1 MKRPVRL
8 NIIFNAVL
16 VAATSVMIAPSY
28 AESAHYSLVGGFFGG
43 LFISVVLRAPGA
55 YFERRLARRGRY
67 RRIYITHA
75 VTGIFTALVVLTNHY
90 TTGADA
96 VGSAV
101 GVYLF
106 SSSIC
111 LGIVAFATYIISLM
125 RKRNRSVEPS
135 QPVKT
140 YDQPPRSVGSP
151 TQERSNQSEEQ
162 VSIKI
167 PAAPAPDVSD
177 ALSSKNSH
185 DIQQGEEKSAIA
197 QANRAGL
204 VLGIVTGIASLVQG
218 YDSHNVYRTVTALA
232 AGGVGVAVIYLLV
245 LRRHH

>member
-16 VAATSVMIAPSY
+16 VVATSVMIAPSY

-43 LFISVVLRAPGA
+43 LVVSLLLRTPGV
-55 YFERRLARRGRY
+55 YFERLLARRGRY

-75 VTGIFTALVVLTNHY
+75 ITGILTALVVLTNHY

-111 LGIVAFATYIISLM
+111 LGIVTFVTYIISLM
-125 RKRNRSVEPS
+125 RKRHRSVEPS

-151 TQERSNQSEEQ
+151 AQERSNQNDEQ
-162 VSIKI
+162 VSIKTPTD
-167 PAAPAPDVSD
+167 PASGVSD
-177 ALSSKNSH
+177 ALSKNSH
-185 DIQQGEEKSAIA
+185 DIPQSEEKSTIA

-218 YDSHNVYRTVTALA
+218 YDSHDVYRTVTALA
-232 AGGVGVAVIYLLV
+232 AGGVGVAVMYLLV
-245 LRRHH
+245 LGRRH

>member
-1 MKRPVRL
+1 
-8 NIIFNAVL
+8 
-16 VAATSVMIAPSY
+16 
-28 AESAHYSLVGGFFGG
+28 
-43 LFISVVLRAPGA
+43 
-55 YFERRLARRGRY
+55 
-67 RRIYITHA
+67 
-75 VTGIFTALVVLTNHY
+75 
-90 TTGADA
+90 

-232 AGGVGVAVIYLLV
+232 AGGVGVAVIYISLC
-245 LRRHH
+245 